1 MRTLTLTT
9 TIALL
14 ASCAVARAQDRAD
27 EVAEL
32 EALLERVEAAL
43 ETLGPLAAPPVTF
56 AQYDIRHLLSVAVDR
71 EAPTLSIP
79 SESAGY
85 RTGNGAGGGT
95 FSFDSCE
102 EGYGLDS
109 DRLEEMVTRAVGEEE
124 WDDPRSIE
132 LHRGFLLVRQTP
144 LGHARIRALL
154 DDLSARA
161 TRSVQLEVGFYAL
174 TPELEAE
181 VRAAARESDGA
192 LAPAVLVGLD
202 RAVASGRARLVG
214 NAMLTALDGQRV
226 YLHQGD
232 ERAYVSD
239 YERSSG
245 GTGEVVEVVTDAI
258 VGVLR
263 SGLALDVR
271 STIIDGDE
279 PRAALDVRFVR
290 SRPLSMDRRET
301 PWGPIM
307 APQVTIDSVRTSA
320 QVPRGSGMLVFAAR
334 GTADDGTTDVVIIV
348 RPRSIE

>member
-1 MRTLTLTT
+1 MSRLTM
-9 TIALL
+9 IAALL
-14 ASCAVARAQDRAD
+14 LVAAAPAGAQDRAS
-27 EVAEL
+27 EVEEL
-32 EALLERVEAAL
+32 EAMLERVDAAL
-43 ETLGPLAAPPVTF
+43 AQLAPLSAPPVSF
-56 AQYDIRHLLSVAVDR
+56 AQYDIRHLLSVPQDR

-85 RTGNGAGGGT
+85 RTGNGGGT
-95 FSFDSCE
+95 FSFDSAEDC
-102 EGYGLDS
+102 GAVLDT
-109 DRLEEMVTRAVGEEE
+109 DQIEMMLTRAVGEDE
-124 WDDPRSIE
+124 WDGPRSIE
-132 LHRGFLLVRQTP
+132 VHRGFVLVRQTAI
-144 LGHARIRALL
+144 GHGRIRALL
-154 DDLSARA
+154 DDLSRRA

-174 TPELEAE
+174 PPELEAE
-181 VRAAARESDGA
+181 VRAAAIEKDGA
-192 LAPAVLVGLD
+192 LDRAVLERLD
-202 RAVASGRARLVG
+202 RAVAAGGARLVG
-214 NAMLTALDGQRV
+214 NAMLTALNGQRV

-258 VGVLR
+258 VDVLR

-271 STIIDGDE
+271 STILDGDE

-290 SRPLSMDRRET
+290 SKPLSLETRDT

-320 QVPRGSGMLVFAAR
+320 QVPAGSGMLVFAAR

-348 RPRSIE
+348 RPRSID